1 MSWPKL
7 VLAVIDPT
15 ASRQPA
21 LQHAAVLA
29 KRAGARLEIFVC
41 AHDPQLET
49 QLGDAQAL
57 GKARTALVDEH
68 LRQLRA
74 LAKPLAAEGIETFV
88 DVRWQAP
95 LHEGIVRK
103 AVECGADVVVK
114 DTHYHS
120 APRRTFFSN
129 TDWELIRSCPM
140 PLWLVKPRP
149 IADRPRIVAAVD
161 PTHPRDKAAEL
172 DHAIVTIAGDLAAA
186 LGGELHAF
194 HAFSLAG
201 ALASATSGAELPVPE
216 VVEILEQDDAAA
228 VQALVDAHA
237 IPHDR
242 VHAFEGDA
250 LSTLTALTEQLGA
263 DVVVMGAVSRS
274 RLARLVIGNT
284 ADDLLARIGCDVL
297 IVKPPALRAEL
308 SHAA

>member
-1 MSWPKL
+1 MSLPKL

-15 ASRQPA
+15 ADAQPA
-21 LQHAAVLA
+21 LEHAAVLA
-29 KRAGARLEIFVC
+29 KRAGARLELFVC
-41 AHDPQLET
+41 AYDPGLET
-49 QLGDAQAL
+49 ELVDAQAL
-57 GKARTALVDEH
+57 GKARTGVLDDH
-68 LRQLRA
+68 LRKLRA
-74 LAKPLAAEGIETFV
+74 LAKPLAAQGIETFV

-103 AVECGADVVVK
+103 AVECGADLVVK

-120 APRRTFFSN
+120 AVRRTLFSN
-129 TDWELIRSCPM
+129 TDWELIRSCPT
-140 PLWLVKPRP
+140 PLWLVKPRA
-149 IADRPRIVAAVD
+149 IAARPCIVAAVD

-172 DHAIVTIAGDLAAA
+172 DHAIVTAAADLAAA

-194 HAFSLAG
+194 HAFSLAT
-201 ALASATSGAELPVPE
+201 ALAGATGGAELPVPE

-228 VQALVDAHA
+228 VQALTDAHA
-237 IPHDR
+237 LPRDC
-242 VHAFEGDA
+242 VHILEGDT
-250 LSTLTALTEQLGA
+250 LSSLTALTEQLNA

-297 IVKPPALRAEL
+297 IVKPPGMRAER
-308 SHAA
+308 SQAA